1 MLNILARIMHGQG
14 RLEDIDRLRQLCDTV
29 GKGSL
34 CGLGQTAPNPVLTTL
49 RYFKHEYLEAIEKS
63 QPAMVAAG

>member
-1 MLNILARIMHGQG
+1 MHGHG
-14 RLEDIDRLRQLCDTV
+14 RLDDIDRLRQLCDTV

-49 RYFKHEYLEAIEKS
+49 RYFEHEYLEAIDKS
-63 QPAMVAAG
+63 AEVLAAV

>member
-14 RLEDIDRLRQLCDTV
+14 RLDDIDRLRQLCDTV

-49 RYFKHEYLEAIEKS
+49 RYFEHEYLEAIDKS
-63 QPAMVAAG
+63 AEVLAAV